1 VLLRKILFHES
12 VLPSSKRSTRKVQRS
27 LIEENKEQTKRKER
41 KRSEMSDVNY
51 GKKTKTH

>member
-1 VLLRKILFHES
+1 
-12 VLPSSKRSTRKVQRS
+12 VQRS